1 MWRICVA
8 WAPRR
13 RMLIS
18 NDKPGNEDV
27 GLMERIPFRILRSF
41 ESSVC
46 ERRVQLRHVS
56 RKLSCGNFPGAGK
69 LSDLPPGAPC
79 GSSSA
84 GIRRPRA
91 AEKPKGTLDMD
102 HDEVRQFIE
111 AAARRPL
118 LTHDEEHDLDMA
130 AGHGDEEARKEL
142 MAANLRLVV

>member
-1 MWRICVA
+1 MTYPALWRVRPPLQFPLNPIWFGGNRRMWRICVA

-102 HDEVRQFIE
+102 HDEVR
-111 AAARRPL
+111 
-118 LTHDEEHDLDMA
+118 
-130 AGHGDEEARKEL
+130 
-142 MAANLRLVV
+142 